1 MNNKEIIEQYY
12 RTHRDEVLAYAQARL
27 HCVNEAEDVVQEAF
41 LRLLACNRLISKQTM
56 SGLVYTLCRNL
67 IVDWYRRHSV
77 RQDAT
82 HDLPR
87 IYDGAPSAE
96 SVLSVREIN
105 EQLEYCLARLSDESR
120 TYFRMNVYG
129 GLQVRDICELTGE
142 QYNVVEYRL
151 GQARK
156 RVRTYLRNVV

>member
-27 HCVNEAEDVVQEAF
+27 HCVDEAEDVVQEAF
-41 LRLLACNRLISKQTM
+41 LRLLTGNRLISEQTM

-67 IVDWYRRHSV
+67 IVDRYRWHSV
-77 RQDAT
+77 RLDAT
-82 HDLPR
+82 HDLS
-87 IYDGAPSAE
+87 YSCGDTPSAE

-105 EQLEYCLARLSDESR
+105 EQLERCLAKVSDESR
-120 TYFRMNVYG
+120 TYFCMNVYC

-151 GQARK
+151 RQARK
-156 RVRTYLRNVV
+156 RVRTYLRHVV